1 MHSVLRRQ
9 LKKVGLSET
18 DAPPDAK
25 QWSELLQRIER
36 SYVSADQ
43 DRYLMERSLDKSSSE
58 MQALY
63 ESLKQSSASAL
74 ATERDKLRAVIS
86 AMGDGV
92 MTIDINGNITD
103 VNPAA
108 AVMLSW
114 NSMDA
119 IGEPLVNRI
128 SVAAAEDQQ
137 KDLSN
142 RLQMALSEGVGSRVE
157 DASFSTNTGLCLP
170 VSYVLNPIRG
180 TDTSVG
186 AVLVFHDI
194 VARKATENEL
204 RRARET
210 AEEASRMKST
220 FLANMSHEIRTPMNA
235 VIGMAGLLKDTALS
249 EEQREYSQIVQSSAQ
264 HLLDLISG
272 ILDFSKI
279 EAGRMELEEIPFNL
293 SDLVHSVVDLFAERA
308 ASQTLDLICHI
319 RPGVP
324 SRVRGDPG
332 RLRQILINLIG
343 NAMRFTAGGHVLIST
358 HMLDDT
364 MRFSVEDTGIGISTD
379 KLSSLFDP
387 FTQADATTTRR
398 FGGTGLGLAISSQLV
413 SLMGGELKVSSIEG
427 KGSTFWFDAPLP
439 IESESESESRSMPT
453 LQDKRIL
460 LIDDNAASRTALS
473 DQFST
478 WGLSIETVTDSI
490 SGLVTLTT
498 AEPHYDLV
506 IIDHH
511 MPGLSGGALVQA
523 ISVHPTLKE
532 LPCLLLTRM
541 GESIGSFTGL
551 CETIARPARP
561 DALHAAILRSLAGPH
576 ALTSAAGIEQPK
588 PHAPSAIPPV
598 KQPMILVA
606 EDNNVNQLLARRM
619 MQKMGYDCEIVGNG
633 HEAIERW
640 MAGGVDLILMDCMMP
655 ELDGY
660 AATQQIRR
668 LEGSG
673 ARTPILAMTANALR
687 GAREKCLESGMD
699 GYLTK
704 PIDAARLKRTIEQWL
719 QSSEPAVP
727 RLSEVLDEPA
737 LLQLQRIGEEDP
749 EDLIELVEIFFA
761 DAQKRIA
768 TMMGADL
775 DAYTLLHRTA
785 HAMKSGCTY
794 LGAHELQKLC
804 STIEQDASEKR
815 SSIAP
820 IQALSGALERFRSA
834 LYKRLKLPA

>member
-279 EAGRMELEEIPFNL
+279 EAGRMELE
-293 SDLVHSVVDLFAERA
+293 
-308 ASQTLDLICHI
+308 
-319 RPGVP
+319 
-324 SRVRGDPG
+324 
-332 RLRQILINLIG
+332 
-343 NAMRFTAGGHVLIST
+343 
-358 HMLDDT
+358 
-364 MRFSVEDTGIGISTD
+364 
-379 KLSSLFDP
+379 
-387 FTQADATTTRR
+387 
-398 FGGTGLGLAISSQLV
+398 
-413 SLMGGELKVSSIEG
+413 
-427 KGSTFWFDAPLP
+427 
-439 IESESESESRSMPT
+439 
-453 LQDKRIL
+453 
-460 LIDDNAASRTALS
+460 
-473 DQFST
+473 
-478 WGLSIETVTDSI
+478 
-490 SGLVTLTT
+490 
-498 AEPHYDLV
+498 
-506 IIDHH
+506 
-511 MPGLSGGALVQA
+511 
-523 ISVHPTLKE
+523 
-532 LPCLLLTRM
+532 
-541 GESIGSFTGL
+541 
-551 CETIARPARP
+551 
-561 DALHAAILRSLAGPH
+561 
-576 ALTSAAGIEQPK
+576 
-588 PHAPSAIPPV
+588 
-598 KQPMILVA
+598 
-606 EDNNVNQLLARRM
+606 
-619 MQKMGYDCEIVGNG
+619 
-633 HEAIERW
+633 
-640 MAGGVDLILMDCMMP
+640 
-655 ELDGY
+655 
-660 AATQQIRR
+660 
-668 LEGSG
+668 
-673 ARTPILAMTANALR
+673 
-687 GAREKCLESGMD
+687 
-699 GYLTK
+699 
-704 PIDAARLKRTIEQWL
+704 
-719 QSSEPAVP
+719 
-727 RLSEVLDEPA
+727 
-737 LLQLQRIGEEDP
+737 
-749 EDLIELVEIFFA
+749 
-761 DAQKRIA
+761 
-768 TMMGADL
+768 
-775 DAYTLLHRTA
+775 
-785 HAMKSGCTY
+785 
-794 LGAHELQKLC
+794 
-804 STIEQDASEKR
+804 
-815 SSIAP
+815 
-820 IQALSGALERFRSA
+820 
-834 LYKRLKLPA
+834 

>member
-9 LKKVGLSET
+9 LKKVGLSGT
-18 DAPPDAK
+18 DAPPDPK
-25 QWSELLQRIER
+25 QWSDLLQRIER

-63 ESLKQSSASAL
+63 ESLKRSSASAL
-74 ATERDKLRAVIS
+74 ANERDKLRAVIS

-92 MTIDINGNITD
+92 MTIDINGNIID

-114 NSMDA
+114 NNMDA
-119 IGEPLVNRI
+119 VGESLV
-128 SVAAAEDQQ
+128 SQLCCADAEEQQ
-137 KDLSN
+137 EDLSE
-142 RLQMALSEGVGSRVE
+142 RLRRALSEGVESRVE
-157 DASFSTNTGLCLP
+157 DASFFTSTGLCLP
-170 VSYVLNPIRG
+170 VSYVLNPLRG

-204 RRARET
+204 RRAREA

-249 EEQREYSQIVQSSAQ
+249 EEQREYSQIVQTSAQ

-279 EAGRMELEEIPFNL
+279 EAGRMELEEITFNL
-293 SDLVHSVVDLFAERA
+293 SELVHGVVDLFAERA

-324 SRVRGDPG
+324 NLVRGDPG

-358 HMLDDT
+358 GMLEDA

-413 SLMGGELKVSSIEG
+413 SLMGGELKVSSVEG
-427 KGSTFWFDAPLP
+427 KGSTFWFDASLP
-439 IESESESESRSMPT
+439 IESEAVPKSKPT
-453 LQDKRIL
+453 LQNKRIL

-473 DQFST
+473 DQFRS
-478 WGLSIETVTDSI
+478 WGLTIETVTDSI

-498 AEPHYDLV
+498 AEPRYDLA

-523 ISVHPTLKE
+523 ISVHPSLKD

-551 CETIARPARP
+551 CETVARPVRP
-561 DALHAAILRSLAGPH
+561 DALHAAILRALSCPQTSPSLINI
-576 ALTSAAGIEQPK
+576 TQPK
-588 PHAPSAIPPV
+588 EQESPAPPPV

-619 MQKMGYDCEIVGNG
+619 MQKMGYNCDIVRNG

-660 AATQQIRR
+660 AATQQIRK
-668 LEGSG
+668 LEGRG

-687 GAREKCLESGMD
+687 GAKEKCLESGMD

-704 PIDAARLKRTIEQWL
+704 PIDAARLKQTIEQWL
-719 QSSEPAVP
+719 QSSKTETSAS
-727 RLSEVLDEPA
+727 SEVLDEPA
-737 LLQLQRIGEEDP
+737 LLRLEHIGEEDP
-749 EDLIELVEIFFA
+749 KDLIELVEIFFD
-761 DAQKRIA
+761 DAHKRIA
-768 TMMGADL
+768 TMTEACFD
-775 DAYTLLHRTA
+775 DYTLLHRTS

-794 LGAHELQKLC
+794 LGAHELQELC
-804 STIEQDASEKR
+804 STIERDASERR
-815 SSIAP
+815 SSAAS
-820 IQALSGALERFRSA
+820 IQALPAALERFQAA
-834 LYKRLKLPA
+834 LYQRLKLPM

>member
-9 LKKVGLSET
+9 LKKAGLSEP
-18 DAPPDAK
+18 DSLPDAK
-25 QWSELLQRIER
+25 QWALLLERIER

-63 ESLKQSSASAL
+63 ESLKLSSASAL

-92 MTIDINGNITD
+92 VTIDINGDITD

-114 NSMDA
+114 NNEDV
-119 IGEPLVNRI
+119 IGGPLVSQICCPNLEGH
-128 SVAAAEDQQ
+128 AED
-137 KDLSN
+137 LTN
-142 RLQMALSEGVGSRVE
+142 HLQAALSEGAGSRVE
-157 DASFSTNTGLCLP
+157 EASFSTSDGLCLP

-180 TDTSVG
+180 TNISVG

-194 VARKATENEL
+194 VARKATEAEL
-204 RRARET
+204 RRAREA

-279 EAGRMELEEIPFNL
+279 ESGRMELEEIPFNL
-293 SDLVHSVVDLFAERA
+293 VDLVYGVVDLFAERA

-324 SRVRGDPG
+324 SMVRGDPG
-332 RLRQILINLIG
+332 RLRQVLINLIG

-358 HMLDDT
+358 HMLDDA

-427 KGSTFWFDAPLP
+427 EGSTFWFDAPLL
-439 IESESESESRSMPT
+439 IESEAVHRSKPT

-473 DQFST
+473 DQFRT
-478 WGLSIETVTDSI
+478 WGLSIDTVTDSI

-498 AEPHYDLV
+498 AQPHYDLA

-541 GESIGSFTGL
+541 GENIGSFTGQ

-561 DALHAAILRSLAGPH
+561 DALHTSILR
-576 ALTSAAGIEQPK
+576 ALQEPQDLLSEPCIEKPKKPAPPTARAAK
-588 PHAPSAIPPV
+588 P
-598 KQPMILVA
+598 PMILVA

-619 MQKMGYDCEIVGNG
+619 MQKMGYDCEIVSNG
-633 HEAIERW
+633 HGAIERW

-660 AATQQIRR
+660 AATQQIRT

-673 ARTPILAMTANALR
+673 ARIPILAMTANALR

-704 PIDAARLKRTIEQWL
+704 PIDAARLKATIEQWL
-719 QSSEPAVP
+719 QSSALAVSKQP
-727 RLSEVLDEPA
+727 EILDEPA
-737 LLQLQRIGEEDP
+737 VLRLQRIGEEDLK
-749 EDLIELVEIFFA
+749 DLIELVDIFFA

-768 TMMGADL
+768 TMTEARS
-775 DAYTLLHRTA
+775 DAHTLLHRTA

-794 LGAHELQKLC
+794 LGARELQELC
-804 STIEQDASEKR
+804 AIIEREASER
-815 SSIAP
+815 RTCTAS
-820 IQALSGALERFRSA
+820 IQALPDALERFRSA
-834 LYKRLKLPA
+834 LYQRLTLPM